1 MLYILYNR
9 FKIMYDI
16 RQIHKIIE
24 LSGLAGQKGLKYQ
37 KKRPVFFDIYN
48 NDTPTIIGISG
59 LRGIGKT
66 VILSQILDSEQ
77 DSLYISLDSIQIT
90 DLFELSKELLK
101 QYKIRT
107 LLLDEIHYYPYWQ
120 RDLKKIYDFLDM
132 KIYFTS
138 SVSLEILKADFD
150 LSRRVRII
158 PVPVFSFREFLW
170 FYDYTD
176 ELINSLEITGIL
188 EEEARADLKYEAFF
202 EEYLNFPLPAQKQDR
217 APEIINNIIWK
228 IIERDLVYS
237 EDIDSKDIFN
247 LKNILKFLANSP
259 VGDISFSTVASNLQI
274 SHFLAVK
281 YVTILEKAYILNV
294 IYPKGTNIKKEPKIL
309 FNLPFRSY
317 LSDLQPK
324 ILLGAIKEDFFAGIM
339 KNNRIKVFYLKNKRG
354 KKLPDFIIDVEN
366 MKYVIEIGAKSK
378 TSAQFKKIPDKYK
391 KIIAAYPYAKRDH
404 SIPLFVFGF
413 LD

>member
-1 MLYILYNR
+1 
-9 FKIMYDI
+9 MYDTNE
-16 RQIHKIIE
+16 IHKIIE
-24 LSGLAGQKGLKYQ
+24 LNELARQKGLKYP
-37 KKRPVFFDIYN
+37 KKRSAFFDIYN

-66 VILSQILDSEQ
+66 VILSQILNAEKN
-77 DSLYISLDSIQIT
+77 SLYISLDSTQVA

-101 QYKIRT
+101 QYKINT

-120 RDLKKIYDFLDM
+120 RDLKKVYDFIDM

-138 SVSLEILKADFD
+138 SVSLEILNADFD

-158 PVPVFSFREFLW
+158 PIPVFSFREFLW

-176 ELINSLEITGIL
+176 DLINNFEIVEIL
-188 EEEARADLKYEAFF
+188 KQETRADLKYETFF
-202 EEYLNFPLPAQKQDR
+202 EEFLHFPLPAQKQER
-217 APEIINNIIWK
+217 SPEIIQNIVNK

-237 EDIDSKDIFN
+237 EDIDSKDIFY

-259 VGDISFSTVASNLQI
+259 ASDISFSTVASNLQI

-281 YVTILEKAYILNV
+281 YITTLEKAYILNV
-294 IYPKGTNIKKEPKIL
+294 VYPIGTNVKKEPKIL

-317 LSDLQPK
+317 LSNLPQK
-324 ILLGAIKEDFFAGIM
+324 TLLGSIKEDFFAGIM
-339 KNNRIKVFYLKNKRG
+339 RNNKIKMFYLKNKRG
-354 KKLPDFIIDVEN
+354 RKLPDFMIDVGKT
-366 MKYVIEIGAKSK
+366 KYVIEIGGKSK
-378 TSAQFKKIPDKYK
+378 TLTQFKGISDKYE
-391 KIIAAYPYAKRDH
+391 KIITTYPYIKRDH
-404 SIPLFVFGF
+404 SIPLFTFGF